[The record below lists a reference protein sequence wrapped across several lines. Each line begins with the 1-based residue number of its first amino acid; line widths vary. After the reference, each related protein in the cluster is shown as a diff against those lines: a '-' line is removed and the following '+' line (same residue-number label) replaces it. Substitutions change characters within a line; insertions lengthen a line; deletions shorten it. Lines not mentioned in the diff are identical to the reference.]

1 MKKLIV
7 LFLIYANFSYA
18 LEVTCNFE
26 EVYTDSGVQQGI
38 FLLKDQNLRY
48 EYYDSD
54 LFTIIVRNGNFFLI
68 HKIHKNN
75 VQKIEENTEILDM
88 FIKISSEFPDIK
100 NYYEI
105 DGIKVKVEKNSKDFI
120 KRISINSEKI
130 NVSVNIMNCKYEK
143 INNKYFK
150 PFDFQKLKP
159 F

>member
-88 FIKISSEFPDIK
+88 FIKISSDFPDIK

-150 PFDFQKLKP
+150 PFDFQKLKS

>member
-1 MKKLIV
+1 M
-7 LFLIYANFSYA
+7 IYVNFSYA

-54 LFTIIVRNGNFFLI
+54 LYNYCKKWKFFLI

-88 FIKISSEFPDIK
+88 FIKISSDFPDIK
-100 NYYEI
+100 
-105 DGIKVKVEKNSKDFI
+105 
-120 KRISINSEKI
+120 
-130 NVSVNIMNCKYEK
+130 
-143 INNKYFK
+143 
-150 PFDFQKLKP
+150 LL
-159 F
+159 

>member
-7 LFLIYANFSYA
+7 LFLIYVNFSYA

-68 HKIHKNN
+68 HKI
-75 VQKIEENTEILDM
+75 QK
-88 FIKISSEFPDIK
+88 
-100 NYYEI
+100 
-105 DGIKVKVEKNSKDFI
+105 
-120 KRISINSEKI
+120 
-130 NVSVNIMNCKYEK
+130 
-143 INNKYFK
+143 
-150 PFDFQKLKP
+150 
-159 F
+159 

>member
-7 LFLIYANFSYA
+7 LFLIYANFSYS

-88 FIKISSEFPDIK
+88 FIKISSDFPDIK

-150 PFDFQKLKP
+150 PFDFQKLKS

>member
-1 MKKLIV
+1 
-7 LFLIYANFSYA
+7 
-18 LEVTCNFE
+18 
-26 EVYTDSGVQQGI
+26 
-38 FLLKDQNLRY
+38 
-48 EYYDSD
+48 
-54 LFTIIVRNGNFFLI
+54 
-68 HKIHKNN
+68 
-75 VQKIEENTEILDM
+75 M
-88 FIKISSEFPDIK
+88 FIKISSDFPDIK